1 MPPRVVCFGAAH
13 VDIQARAF
21 GAIIASDSNPV
32 RTTRRH
38 GGVARNVA
46 AWLARLGC
54 DVSLITRLGTDP
66 EGDGVHAGLVALGIG
81 CAGISRSA
89 TAATASYTAALD
101 PAGELHVGLADMA
114 IYDELKPALL
124 DAGLTA
130 LGGADAWFI
139 DTNLP
144 APVIAHLAGRIP
156 TGILFAADTVSVAK
170 AARLRGACSRLS
182 LLVTNTAEAPAL
194 IPSSSPTDAA
204 SKLHA
209 AGIEH
214 VVIGC
219 GASGVLHASG
229 NQVTSHPSLPARVA
243 DVTGAGD
250 ALAAGLLFAMLS
262 GRPMDQAIQ
271 IAMTAAAWAVESET
285 PLPESAG
292 KAALLERARIGL

>member
-13 VDIQARAF
+13 VDIQARSF
-21 GAIIASDSNPV
+21 GAIIAGDSNPV

-46 AWLARLGC
+46 AWLARLDC
-54 DVSLITRLGTDP
+54 EVYLITRLGADP
-66 EGDGVHAGLVALGIG
+66 EGDGVHAGLVALGIDG
-81 CAGISRSA
+81 AGISRSA
-89 TAATASYTAALD
+89 TAPTASYTAVLD

-114 IYDELKPALL
+114 IYDEITPALL
-124 DAGLTA
+124 DAGLAA
-130 LGGADAWFI
+130 LAGADAWFI

-144 APVIAHLAGRIP
+144 APAVAHLADRIP
-156 TGILFAADTVSVAK
+156 AGTLFAGDTVSVAK
-170 AARLRGACSRLS
+170 AARLRGACPRLA

-209 AGIEH
+209 AGVEH

-219 GASGVLHASG
+219 GARGVLHASG
-229 NQVTSHPSLPARVA
+229 NQVTGHPTPPARVV

-250 ALAAGLLFAMLS
+250 ALA
-262 GRPMDQAIQ
+262 
-271 IAMTAAAWAVESET
+271 AAAWAVESET

-292 KAALLERARIGL
+292 MAALLDRAGIEL